1 MPGRIRPVRNAA
13 LHAPNIIVLI
23 EEIDGTVSKHEYLYR
38 EIVVF
43 SGWIFFDGVVWP
55 FIDGGLVAIRKES
68 DLYVPFWFRL
78 CRVRFEM
85 WTCSTTALV
94 FPREL
99 ARLRESC

>member
-1 MPGRIRPVRNAA
+1 VPGRIRPVRNAA

-68 DLYVPFWFRL
+68 DLYLFGSGYAGLGLRCGHVPRL
-78 CRVRFEM
+78 PWSSRGN
-85 WTCSTTALV
+85 
-94 FPREL
+94 
-99 ARLRESC
+99 